1 MARPYSRAHGLAPDL
16 VPPTEDL
23 TGPRSPIHHAR
34 YLERHGTPKQLV
46 DLGGHR
52 MFGYYPALAHLR
64 FAFRADS
71 EELDVGIPDQILVI
85 VTIGDLE

>member
-1 MARPYSRAHGLAPDL
+1 
-16 VPPTEDL
+16 
-23 TGPRSPIHHAR
+23 
-34 YLERHGTPKQLV
+34 
-46 DLGGHR
+46 